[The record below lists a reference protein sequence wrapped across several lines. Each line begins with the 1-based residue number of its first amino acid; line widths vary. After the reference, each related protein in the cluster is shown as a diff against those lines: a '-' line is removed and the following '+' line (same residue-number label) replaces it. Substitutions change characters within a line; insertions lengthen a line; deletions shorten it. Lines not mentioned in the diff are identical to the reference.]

1 MLAGT
6 SVLLL
11 LAGGVAVYYLSTLMV
26 WLGHYLPHRPD
37 SVLREFHMGGHHTH
51 YPDSHNTRSERF
63 IYGSGRN
70 DSLVPQLPWLI
81 GLGIVLWWVLPG
93 GYGWAAA
100 AEVAVV
106 AALNSY
112 VHMHFHLERSWLLRF
127 AWFRYARATHDI
139 HHDRDVN
146 FMVADHFWDRRLG
159 TYEPPR

>member
-1 MLAGT
+1 VLAGN
-6 SVLLL
+6 SLLL

-26 WLGHYLPHRPD
+26 WLGHFLPHRPG

-51 YPDSHNTRSERF
+51 YPDSHHTRSERF

-81 GLGIVLWWVLPG
+81 ALGVTLWWVLPG

-100 AEVAVV
+100 AEVTLV

-127 AWFRYARATHDI
+127 AWFRHARATHDI

-146 FMVADHFWDRRLG
+146 FMVADHFWDRWLG